1 MVVQADL
8 VPYISAAL
16 ARAPA
21 AGLGEVL
28 DNLVNEA
35 ANLIPAIATG
45 PTRTVVERIQS
56 AQTSVGHGS
65 LYTAGLI
72 YTEARAPR
80 WAPNAALQDVAH
92 QLVLVSRRSRSIA
105 IVTTDAAMG
114 RRLGALFGDSDSPA
128 FGKLT
133 RIPPAQLNGAFLG
146 GETRTVWMSGL
157 HRRTAYKA
165 DSKVLAGSDLR
176 AAIEPLGD
184 QTYRFTAARALVDGI
199 TSPRRDSDETVVG
212 VNPLKS
218 RIWAGPSKD
227 WSDFA
232 SITWHLLGT
241 ADDADALDDPLP
253 VLASAIS
260 KDAQPEVP
268 YDVSI
273 VDPILLTSGGDIAPD
288 RLAEAEKWSSR
299 ATFEPTV
306 VTDPFDFTVE
316 VTLDDTPIGILQL
329 AVDITDTGQATI
341 TVDAPDNPPDE
352 LLAAQ
357 RAAQRRGWLTVRYET
372 GHTLTD
378 GQIYATRF
386 QDRPFRSWRWE
397 DFDVNGRN
405 FAVKKEKP
413 NKPNSTAFDPYA
425 IGDANEPSLFSWTLK
440 HWKDRTGAEG
450 TGWLACD
457 DGANEIADFIHLDE
471 SQPEPLLS
479 LIHVKG
485 SGSASPTRGISTS
498 DYEVVVGQAIKNLR
512 FLDLANLADRLEEG
526 NGKAVAPSNWK
537 DGVKDHPERKN
548 LIARLRQIGTNLELQ
563 VVILQPRVRKQDL
576 LAARQD
582 ATAGNE
588 TSRLKRTRQLDALL
602 LEADAACRD
611 FNAGLIVVGDA
622 QGQ

>member
-8 VPYISAAL
+8 VPYISATL

-21 AGLGEVL
+21 AGLGAVL
-28 DNLVNEA
+28 DKLVNEA
-35 ANLIPAIATG
+35 ATLIPTIETG
-45 PTRTVVERIQS
+45 PTRAVVETIQS
-56 AQTSVGHGS
+56 AQTSVGSGTLHS
-65 LYTAGLI
+65 AGLT

-80 WAPNAALQDVAH
+80 WAPNTALQDLTH
-92 QLVLVSRRSRSIA
+92 QLVLVCRRSRSIA
-105 IVTTDAAMG
+105 IITTDAAMG

-128 FGKLT
+128 FGKLA
-133 RIPPAQLNGAFLG
+133 RIPAAQLNGAFLG

-199 TSPRRDSDETVVG
+199 ASPNRDSDETIVG

-218 RIWAGPSKD
+218 RIWAGPSKE

-241 ADDADALDDPLP
+241 TDDADTLADPLP

-260 KDAQPEVP
+260 KDSVPEVP

-273 VDPILLTSGGDIAPD
+273 VDPILLTSGADIDPG
-288 RLAEAEKWSSR
+288 RLEEAEKWSSR
-299 ATFEPTV
+299 ATFEPTTI
-306 VTDPFDFTVE
+306 TDPLDFTVE
-316 VTLDDTPIGILQL
+316 VTLDDTPIGHLQL
-329 AVDITDTGQATI
+329 VVDITDTGQAII
-341 TVDAPDNPPDE
+341 TVDAPDNTTDE
-352 LLAAQ
+352 LVAAQ
-357 RAAQRRGWLTVRYET
+357 RAAQRSDWLSVRYES

-378 GQIYATRF
+378 GKIYATRF
-386 QDRPFRSWRWE
+386 RDRPFRNWRWE
-397 DFDVNGRN
+397 DFDTSGRS

-413 NKPNSTAFDPYA
+413 NKPGSNAFDPDA
-425 IGDANEPSLFSWTLK
+425 IGNANESSLFSWTLK
-440 HWKDRTGAEG
+440 HWKDRAGAEG

-471 SQPEPLLS
+471 SHPEPLLS

-485 SGSASPTRGISTS
+485 SGSANPARGISTS

-512 FLDLANLADRLEEG
+512 FLDLANLADRLERG
-526 NGKAVAPSNWK
+526 NTKAVAPSNWK
-537 DGVKDHPERKN
+537 DGAKDHPGREN
-548 LIARLRQIGTNLELQ
+548 LVAHLRQIGTNLELQ

-582 ATAGNE
+582 ASAGDE
-588 TSRLKRTRQLDALL
+588 TSRLKRARQLDTLL
-602 LEADAACRD
+602 LEAEAACRD
-611 FNAGLIVVGDA
+611 FNARLLVVGDA